1 MFVVWCLKDCRF
13 CMKSYD
19 VGFKL
24 KQQVKVFDMIICVQF
39 GGVFEDHYK
48 LFFWLIDLFM
58 FGFIY
63 MIVVSGYYKFE
74 YILVNGWIKKKLVG
88 IQSCTLIKLKR
99 FWEELIKELETCFGS
114 WQMILVDRWCSVCA
128 LFDGVRKFFVF
139 SLIVFRL
146 ICMFFA
152 V

>member
-24 KQQVKVFDMIICVQF
+24 KQQVKVFHMIICVQF

-63 MIVVSGYYKFE
+63 MIVASGYYKFE
-74 YILVNGWIKKKLVG
+74 YILVNGWIKKTGWDSVLYIDKVKEVLRRAHQR
-88 IQSCTLIKLKR
+88 IRNMFWFMTDDSC
-99 FWEELIKELETCFGS
+99 GS
-114 WQMILVDRWCSVCA
+114 M
-128 LFDGVRKFFVF
+128 VF
-139 SLIVFRL
+139 SLCFVWR
-146 ICMFFA
+146 CS
-152 V
+152 